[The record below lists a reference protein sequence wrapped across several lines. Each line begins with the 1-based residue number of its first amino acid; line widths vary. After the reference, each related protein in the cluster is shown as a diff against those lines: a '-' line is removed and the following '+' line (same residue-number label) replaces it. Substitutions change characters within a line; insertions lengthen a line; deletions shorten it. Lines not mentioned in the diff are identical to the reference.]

1 MPCVALSTG
10 KASIN
15 VDWQRYSIARDAS
28 AANAFHDL
36 ADSADQARRSR
47 KLSSCNLWFIKT

>member
-36 ADSADQARRSR
+36 ADSAVGRL
-47 KLSSCNLWFIKT
+47 KNLCILKTLSA